1 MQEKVDKF
9 HQELHHAL
17 KKAKGF
23 ERQRLAKR
31 LKDGKST
38 PEKIER
44 LQKEVVVLKS
54 LDLHQ
59 AAHAHL
65 CASLLKFKSIAEAP
79 DLPSDIKAGP
89 PKPDISEE
97 ERAALHNVTSALYN
111 RKEVRDVL
119 DKAIAGIGNALGI
132 PVPPKRGKGA
142 GKEEKDV
149 KTEKKN
155 KKEEGTSKRTDL
167 IGALEAQLNQEEKAD
182 EKAAKK
188 SKKQI
193 KEAPVDEISDEEAEQ
208 AISKY
213 EALLG
218 GSSDDEDSGSEGD
231 DEVDPMEITDGEEED
246 DDLGDIDLES
256 EEGSDDDEMVN
267 DLSSFGGFSSDEEDE
282 AVTKPSTKPRKSV
295 EEPDPME
302 ITDEEDEAQPDEDSD
317 ESSDYSAISRSP
329 SPKRKSKK
337 AKSSKDSARPTDS
350 TFLPSLMGG
359 YISGSE
365 SASDVDLAPPRK
377 NRRGQRARQAI
388 WEKKFKAEAKH
399 LSKPQKATWDP
410 KRGAV
415 EGKRTPWKA
424 GVKNPFAAAASG
436 TEEQRPPPK
445 KRETMADKPGPL
457 HPSWEAKKKAQ
468 EKQQTAAFAGT
479 KIRFD

>member
-1 MQEKVDKF
+1 
-9 HQELHHAL
+9 
-17 KKAKGF
+17 
-23 ERQRLAKR
+23 
-31 LKDGKST
+31 
-38 PEKIER
+38 
-44 LQKEVVVLKS
+44 
-54 LDLHQ
+54 LHQ

-65 CASLLKFKSIAEAP
+65 CASLLKFKSISESP
-79 DLPSDIKAGP
+79 DLPADIKAGR

-119 DKAIAGIGNALGI
+119 DKAIAGICNALGI
-132 PVPPKRGKGA
+132 PVPPKRGKGV
-142 GKEEKDV
+142 GKEEKDA
-149 KTEKKN
+149 KTEKKD
-155 KKEEGTSKRTDL
+155 KKEDGTSKKKDL
-167 IGALEAQLNQEEKAD
+167 IGALETQLDDEEKAD
-182 EKAAKK
+182 EKAAKTF
-188 SKKQI
+188 KKPI
-193 KEAPVDEISDEEAEQ
+193 KETPADENSDAEAER

-246 DDLGDIDLES
+246 DDTGDIDSES
-256 EEGSDDDEMVN
+256 EDESDSEGRPD

-282 AVTKPSTKPRKSV
+282 AEAKTSTKPRQSV

-302 ITDEEDEAQPDEDSD
+302 ITDDEDEAQPGEDLD
-317 ESSDYSAISRSP
+317 ESSEYSAISRSP

-337 AKSSKDSARPTDS
+337 AKSSKDSGRPTDS

-365 SASDVDLAPPRK
+365 SASDVDIEPPRK

-388 WEKKFKAEAKH
+388 WEKKYKAEAKH

-424 GVKNPFAAAASG
+424 GVKNPFAATAAA
-436 TEEQRPPPK
+436 EEQRPPPK
-445 KRETMADKPGPL
+445 KRETMEDKPGPL